1 MTTETKT
8 TETTTAVTTP
18 QAEQTRPATQ
28 EKSRMKRSDRMLLK
42 LLLIGLISLILLIP
56 QQIILH
62 VVNERNATQV
72 EAEKDVEQM
81 WSAPQRVIGPVVRIP
96 SKNYHKDVYLLP
108 ESLQVKGD
116 VKTEKRHRG
125 NFDVTVYTADL
136 TLDGSLQ
143 LPNLSEYVDSV
154 YDISKAEVLI
164 SLSDFRGLSENVV
177 LRLNGNEYTM
187 RSDKDEELGSVLCCR
202 VPVREMQDSVSATYS
217 VQLSLKGSESLMFL
231 PVGNSTSVQLT
242 SNCATPSFQGNFL
255 PNERTVS
262 DSGFTSTW
270 KVLAL
275 NRDFGQ
281 SVTQWVY
288 GDWKVL
294 ALNRDF
300 GQSVTQWVYGD
311 GGSHSVSMKKNEFGV
326 MMRVP
331 VLQYQQT
338 TRTVKYA
345 YLFIFLTFA
354 TVFFVEYRRQ
364 TPIHPVQYLLI
375 GAALLVFYTLLL
387 SFSEHIPFLWSYLIA
402 MLMTIVL
409 ITGYLA
415 GILKIRKTALMV
427 GALLLLLYVFMYVL
441 LQMETY
447 ALLFGSLGIF
457 VILAVLMFVSLKVKW
472 YKE

>member
-1 MTTETKT
+1 MTTETT
-8 TETTTAVTTP
+8 NAVTTP
-18 QAEQTRPATQ
+18 QAEQKKPATHDRP
-28 EKSRMKRSDRMLLK
+28 KMKRSDRMLLK
-42 LLLIGLISLILLIP
+42 LILIGLLSVILLIP
-56 QQIILH
+56 QQLILH
-62 VVNERNATQV
+62 MVSERNATSR
-72 EAEKDVEQM
+72 EAEEEVEQM
-81 WSAPQRVIGPVVRIP
+81 WSASQRVIGPVVRIP
-96 SKNYHKDVYLLP
+96 GKKNFKQVYLLP
-108 ESLQVKGD
+108 EELRVKGD
-116 VKTEKRHRG
+116 VRTENRHRG

-154 YDISKAEVLI
+154 YDLSKAEVLL

-177 LRLNGNEYTM
+177 LRLNGKDYPM

-202 VPVREMQDSVSATYS
+202 IPVEELQDSASASYS
-217 VQLSLKGSESLMFL
+217 VRLPLKGSESLMFL
-231 PVGNSTSVQLT
+231 PVGNSTSVELT
-242 SNCATPSFQGNFL
+242 SNCVTPSFQGNFL
-255 PNERTVS
+255 PDERTVA
-262 DSGFTSTW
+262 DSGFTATW

-281 SVTQWVY
+281 SVTRWCEY
-288 GDWKVL
+288 GNEV
-294 ALNRDF
+294 
-300 GQSVTQWVYGD
+300 
-311 GGSHSVSMKKNEFGV
+311 SHSVSMHDNEFGV
-326 MMRVP
+326 MMKVP

-375 GAALLVFYTLLL
+375 GTALLVFYALLL
-387 SFSEHIPFLWSYLIA
+387 SFCEHIPFFWSYVIA
-402 MLMTIVL
+402 MLMTVSL

-427 GALLLLLYVFMYVL
+427 GVLLLALYIFLYIL

-457 VILAVLMFVSLKVKW
+457 VILAVLMYASQKVKW
-472 YKE
+472 YRE

>member
-1 MTTETKT
+1 
-8 TETTTAVTTP
+8 
-18 QAEQTRPATQ
+18 
-28 EKSRMKRSDRMLLK
+28 MKRSDRILLK
-42 LLLIGLISLILLIP
+42 LILIGLLSVLLLIP
-56 QQIILH
+56 QQLILH
-62 VVNERNATQV
+62 MVSERNATSR
-72 EAEKDVEQM
+72 EAEEEVEQM
-81 WSAPQRVIGPVVRIP
+81 WSASQRVIGPVVRIP
-96 SKNYHKDVYLLP
+96 GKKNFKQVYLLP
-108 ESLQVKGD
+108 EELRVKGD
-116 VKTEKRHRG
+116 VRTENRHRG

-143 LPNLSEYVDSV
+143 MPNLSDYVDSI
-154 YDISKAEVLI
+154 YDLSKAEVLL

-177 LRLNGNEYTM
+177 LRLNGKDYPM

-202 VPVREMQDSVSATYS
+202 IPVEELQDSASASYS
-217 VQLSLKGSESLMFL
+217 VRLPLKGSESLMFL
-231 PVGNSTSVQLT
+231 PVGNSTSVELT

-255 PNERTVS
+255 PDERTVA
-262 DSGFTSTW
+262 DSGFTATW

-281 SVTQWVY
+281 SVTRWCEY
-288 GDWKVL
+288 GNEV
-294 ALNRDF
+294 
-300 GQSVTQWVYGD
+300 
-311 GGSHSVSMKKNEFGV
+311 SHSVSMHDNEFGV
-326 MMRVP
+326 MMKVP

-375 GAALLVFYTLLL
+375 GTALLVFYALLL
-387 SFSEHIPFLWSYLIA
+387 SFCEHIPFFWSYVIA
-402 MLMTIVL
+402 MLMTVTL

-427 GALLLLLYVFMYVL
+427 GVLLLALYIFLYIL

-457 VILAVLMFVSLKVKW
+457 VILAVLMYASQKVKW
-472 YKE
+472 YRE

>member
-1 MTTETKT
+1 MTTETT
-8 TETTTAVTTP
+8 NAVTTP
-18 QAEQTRPATQ
+18 QAEQTKPATQ
-28 EKSRMKRSDRMLLK
+28 DRPKMKRSDRMLLK
-42 LLLIGLISLILLIP
+42 LILIGLLSVILLIP
-56 QQIILH
+56 QQLILH
-62 VVNERNATQV
+62 MVSERNATSR
-72 EAEKDVEQM
+72 EAEEEVEQM
-81 WSAPQRVIGPVVRIP
+81 WSASQRVIGPVVRIP
-96 SKNYHKDVYLLP
+96 GKKNFKQVYLLP
-108 ESLQVKGD
+108 EELRVKGD
-116 VKTEKRHRG
+116 VRTENRHRG

-154 YDISKAEVLI
+154 YDLSKAEVLL

-177 LRLNGNEYTM
+177 LRLNGKDYPM

-202 VPVREMQDSVSATYS
+202 IPVEELQDSASASYS
-217 VQLSLKGSESLMFL
+217 VRLPLKGSESLMFL
-231 PVGNSTSVQLT
+231 PVGNSTSVELT
-242 SNCATPSFQGNFL
+242 SNCVTPSFQGNFL
-255 PNERTVS
+255 PDERTVA
-262 DSGFTSTW
+262 DSGFTATW

-281 SVTQWVY
+281 SVTRWCEY
-288 GDWKVL
+288 GNEV
-294 ALNRDF
+294 
-300 GQSVTQWVYGD
+300 
-311 GGSHSVSMKKNEFGV
+311 SHSVSMHDNEFGV
-326 MMRVP
+326 MMKVP

-375 GAALLVFYTLLL
+375 GTALLVFYALLL
-387 SFSEHIPFLWSYLIA
+387 SFCEHIPFFWSYVIA
-402 MLMTIVL
+402 MLMTVTL

-427 GALLLLLYVFMYVL
+427 GVLLLALYIFLYIL

-457 VILAVLMFVSLKVKW
+457 VILAVLMYASQKVKW
-472 YKE
+472 YRE

>member
-1 MTTETKT
+1 
-8 TETTTAVTTP
+8 
-18 QAEQTRPATQ
+18 
-28 EKSRMKRSDRMLLK
+28 MKRSDRMLLK
-42 LLLIGLISLILLIP
+42 LILIGLLSVILLIP
-56 QQIILH
+56 QQLILH
-62 VVNERNATQV
+62 MVSERNATSR
-72 EAEKDVEQM
+72 EAEEEVEQM
-81 WSAPQRVIGPVVRIP
+81 WSASQRVIGPVVRIP
-96 SKNYHKDVYLLP
+96 GKNNFKQVYLLP
-108 ESLQVKGD
+108 EELRVKGD
-116 VKTEKRHRG
+116 VRTENRHRG

-143 LPNLSEYVDSV
+143 MPNLSEYVDSV
-154 YDISKAEVLI
+154 YDLSKAEVLL

-177 LRLNGNEYTM
+177 LRLNGKEYPM

-202 VPVREMQDSVSATYS
+202 IPVAELQDSASATYS
-217 VQLSLKGSESLMFL
+217 VRLPLKGSESLMFL

-255 PNERTVS
+255 PDERTVA
-262 DSGFTSTW
+262 DSGFTATW

-281 SVTQWVY
+281 SVTRWCEY
-288 GDWKVL
+288 GDEV
-294 ALNRDF
+294 
-300 GQSVTQWVYGD
+300 
-311 GGSHSVSMKKNEFGV
+311 SHSVSMHDNEFGV
-326 MMRVP
+326 MMKVP

-375 GAALLVFYTLLL
+375 GTALLVFYTLLL
-387 SFSEHIPFLWSYLIA
+387 SFCEHIPFFWSYVIA
-402 MLMTIVL
+402 MLMTVSL

-427 GALLLLLYVFMYVL
+427 GALLLALYIILYVL
-441 LQMETY
+441 LQMETF

-457 VILAVLMFVSLKVKW
+457 VILAVLMYASQKVKW
-472 YKE
+472 YREE

>member
-1 MTTETKT
+1 MTTETT
-8 TETTTAVTTP
+8 NAVTTP
-18 QAEQTRPATQ
+18 QAEQTKPATQ
-28 EKSRMKRSDRMLLK
+28 ERPKMKRNDRMLLK
-42 LLLIGLISLILLIP
+42 LILIGLLSVILLIP
-56 QQIILH
+56 QQLILH
-62 VVNERNATQV
+62 MVSERNATSR
-72 EAEKDVEQM
+72 EAEEEVEQM
-81 WSAPQRVIGPVVRIP
+81 WSASQRVIGPVVRIP
-96 SKNYHKDVYLLP
+96 GKNNFKQVYLLP
-108 ESLQVKGD
+108 EELRVKGD
-116 VKTEKRHRG
+116 VRTENRHRG

-154 YDISKAEVLI
+154 YDLSKAEVLL

-177 LRLNGNEYTM
+177 LRLNGKEYPM

-202 VPVREMQDSVSATYS
+202 IPVAELQDSASASYS
-217 VQLSLKGSESLMFL
+217 VRLPLKGSESLMFL
-231 PVGNSTSVQLT
+231 PVGNSTSVELT

-255 PNERTVS
+255 PDERTVA
-262 DSGFTSTW
+262 DSGFTATW

-281 SVTQWVY
+281 SVTRWCEY
-288 GDWKVL
+288 GDEV
-294 ALNRDF
+294 
-300 GQSVTQWVYGD
+300 
-311 GGSHSVSMKKNEFGV
+311 SHSVSMHDNEFGV
-326 MMRVP
+326 MMKVP

-375 GAALLVFYTLLL
+375 GTALLVFYTLLL
-387 SFSEHIPFLWSYLIA
+387 SFCEHIPFFWSYVIA
-402 MLMTIVL
+402 MLMTVSL

-427 GALLLLLYVFMYVL
+427 GALLLALYIFLYVL

-457 VILAVLMFVSLKVKW
+457 VILAVLMYASQKVKW
-472 YKE
+472 YREE

>member
-1 MTTETKT
+1 
-8 TETTTAVTTP
+8 
-18 QAEQTRPATQ
+18 
-28 EKSRMKRSDRMLLK
+28 MKRSDRMLLK
-42 LLLIGLISLILLIP
+42 LILIGLLSVILLIP
-56 QQIILH
+56 QQLILH
-62 VVNERNATQV
+62 MVSERNATSR
-72 EAEKDVEQM
+72 EAEEEVEQM
-81 WSAPQRVIGPVVRIP
+81 WSASQRVIGPVVRIP
-96 SKNYHKDVYLLP
+96 GKKNFKQVYLLP
-108 ESLQVKGD
+108 EELRVKGD
-116 VKTEKRHRG
+116 VRTENRHRG

-143 LPNLSEYVDSV
+143 MPNLSEYVDSV
-154 YDISKAEVLI
+154 YDLSKAEVLL

-177 LRLNGNEYTM
+177 LRLNGKDYPM

-202 VPVREMQDSVSATYS
+202 IPVAELQDSASASYS
-217 VQLSLKGSESLMFL
+217 VRLPLKGSESLMFL
-231 PVGNSTSVQLT
+231 PVGNSTSVELT

-255 PNERTVS
+255 PDERTVA
-262 DSGFTSTW
+262 DSGFTATW

-281 SVTQWVY
+281 SVTRWCEY
-288 GDWKVL
+288 GNEV
-294 ALNRDF
+294 
-300 GQSVTQWVYGD
+300 
-311 GGSHSVSMKKNEFGV
+311 SHSVSMHDNEFGV
-326 MMRVP
+326 MMKVP

-375 GAALLVFYTLLL
+375 GTALLVFYALLL
-387 SFSEHIPFLWSYLIA
+387 SFCEHIPFFWSYVIA
-402 MLMTIVL
+402 MLMTVTL

-427 GALLLLLYVFMYVL
+427 GVLLLALYIFLYIL

-457 VILAVLMFVSLKVKW
+457 VILAVLMYASQKVKW
-472 YKE
+472 YRE

>member
-1 MTTETKT
+1 MTTEMTN
-8 TETTTAVTTP
+8 AVTTP
-18 QAEQTRPATQ
+18 QAEQKKPATHDRP
-28 EKSRMKRSDRMLLK
+28 KMKRSDRMLLK
-42 LLLIGLISLILLIP
+42 LILIGLLSVILLIP
-56 QQIILH
+56 QQLILH
-62 VVNERNATQV
+62 MVSERNATSR
-72 EAEKDVEQM
+72 EAEEEVEQM
-81 WSAPQRVIGPVVRIP
+81 WSASQRVIGPVVRIP
-96 SKNYHKDVYLLP
+96 GKKNFKQVYLLP
-108 ESLQVKGD
+108 EELRVKGD
-116 VKTEKRHRG
+116 VRTENRHRG

-143 LPNLSEYVDSV
+143 MPNLSDYVDSI
-154 YDISKAEVLI
+154 YDLSKAEVLL

-177 LRLNGNEYTM
+177 LRLNGKDYPM

-202 VPVREMQDSVSATYS
+202 IPVEELQDSASASYS
-217 VQLSLKGSESLMFL
+217 VRLPLKGSESLMFL
-231 PVGNSTSVQLT
+231 PAGNSTSVELT

-255 PNERTVS
+255 PDERTVA
-262 DSGFTSTW
+262 DSGFTATW

-281 SVTQWVY
+281 SVTRWCEY
-288 GDWKVL
+288 GNEV
-294 ALNRDF
+294 
-300 GQSVTQWVYGD
+300 
-311 GGSHSVSMKKNEFGV
+311 SHSVSIHDNEFGV
-326 MMRVP
+326 MMKVP

-375 GAALLVFYTLLL
+375 GTALLVFYALLL
-387 SFSEHIPFLWSYLIA
+387 SFCEHIPFFWSYVIA
-402 MLMTIVL
+402 MLMTVTL

-427 GALLLLLYVFMYVL
+427 GVLLLALYIFLYIL

-457 VILAVLMFVSLKVKW
+457 VILAVLMYASQKVKW
-472 YKE
+472 YREE

>member
-1 MTTETKT
+1 
-8 TETTTAVTTP
+8 
-18 QAEQTRPATQ
+18 
-28 EKSRMKRSDRMLLK
+28 MKRSDRILLK
-42 LLLIGLISLILLIP
+42 LILIGLLSVILLIP
-56 QQIILH
+56 QQLILH
-62 VVNERNATQV
+62 MVSERNATSR
-72 EAEKDVEQM
+72 EAEEEVEQM
-81 WSAPQRVIGPVVRIP
+81 WSASQRVIGPVVRIP
-96 SKNYHKDVYLLP
+96 GKKNFKQVYLLP
-108 ESLQVKGD
+108 EELRVKGD
-116 VKTEKRHRG
+116 VRTENRHRG

-143 LPNLSEYVDSV
+143 MPNLSDYVDSI
-154 YDISKAEVLI
+154 YDLSKAEVLL

-177 LRLNGNEYTM
+177 LRLNGKDYPM

-202 VPVREMQDSVSATYS
+202 IPVEELQDSASASYS
-217 VQLSLKGSESLMFL
+217 VRLPLKGSESLMFL
-231 PVGNSTSVQLT
+231 PVGNSTSVELT

-255 PNERTVS
+255 PDERTVA
-262 DSGFTSTW
+262 DSGFTATW

-281 SVTQWVY
+281 SVTRWCEY
-288 GDWKVL
+288 GNEV
-294 ALNRDF
+294 
-300 GQSVTQWVYGD
+300 
-311 GGSHSVSMKKNEFGV
+311 SHSVSMHDNEFGV
-326 MMRVP
+326 MMKVP

-375 GAALLVFYTLLL
+375 GTALLVFYALLL
-387 SFSEHIPFLWSYLIA
+387 SFCEHIPFFWSYVIA
-402 MLMTIVL
+402 MLMTVTL

-427 GALLLLLYVFMYVL
+427 GVLLLALYIFLYIL

-457 VILAVLMFVSLKVKW
+457 VILAVLMYASQKVKW
-472 YKE
+472 YRE

>member
-1 MTTETKT
+1 MTTETNNAAT
-8 TETTTAVTTP
+8 MP
-18 QAEQTRPATQ
+18 QMEQKRSATQ
-28 EKSRMKRSDRMLLK
+28 DRPKMKRSDRMLLK
-42 LLLIGLISLILLIP
+42 LILIGLLSVILLIP

-72 EAEKDVEQM
+72 EAEKEVEQM

-96 SKNYHKDVYLLP
+96 AKKNTAKDIYLLP

-116 VKTEKRHRG
+116 VKAEKRHRG

-136 TLDGSLQ
+136 TLDGNLQ
-143 LPNLSEYVDSV
+143 LPDVSEYKDSI

-177 LRLNGNEYTM
+177 LRLNGKDYTM
-187 RSDKDEELGSVLCCR
+187 KSDKDEELGSVLCCR
-202 VPVREMQDSVSATYS
+202 VPASEIRDSASATYS
-217 VQLSLKGSESLMFL
+217 VRLPLKGSESLMFL
-231 PVGNSTSVQLT
+231 PVGNITFVQLT

-255 PNERTVS
+255 PDSRTVS
-262 DSGFTSTW
+262 DTGFTATW
-270 KVLAL
+270 KVLSL

-281 SVTQWVY
+281 SVTRWV
-288 GDWKVL
+288 D
-294 ALNRDF
+294 
-300 GQSVTQWVYGD
+300 YGD
-311 GGSHSVSMKKNEFGV
+311 GGSHSVSMDKNEFGV

-387 SFSEHIPFLWSYLIA
+387 SFCEHIPFLWSYLIA

-427 GALLLLLYVFMYVL
+427 GALLFALYVFMYVL

-457 VILAVLMFVSLKVKW
+457 VILAALMYASQKVKW
-472 YKE
+472 YKAE

>member
-1 MTTETKT
+1 
-8 TETTTAVTTP
+8 
-18 QAEQTRPATQ
+18 
-28 EKSRMKRSDRMLLK
+28 MKRSDRMLLK
-42 LLLIGLISLILLIP
+42 LILIGLLSVILLIP
-56 QQIILH
+56 QQLILH
-62 VVNERNATQV
+62 MVSERNATSR
-72 EAEKDVEQM
+72 EAEEEVEQM
-81 WSAPQRVIGPVVRIP
+81 WSASQRVIGPVVRIP
-96 SKNYHKDVYLLP
+96 GKKNFKQVYLLP
-108 ESLQVKGD
+108 EELRVKGD
-116 VKTEKRHRG
+116 VRTENRHRG

-143 LPNLSEYVDSV
+143 MPNLSDYVDSV
-154 YDISKAEVLI
+154 YDLSKAEVLL

-177 LRLNGNEYTM
+177 LRLNGKDYPM

-202 VPVREMQDSVSATYS
+202 IPVAELQDSASASYS
-217 VQLSLKGSESLMFL
+217 VRLPLKGSESLMFL
-231 PVGNSTSVQLT
+231 PVGNSTSAELT

-255 PNERTVS
+255 PDERTVA
-262 DSGFTSTW
+262 DSGFTATW

-281 SVTQWVY
+281 SVTRWCEY
-288 GDWKVL
+288 GDEV
-294 ALNRDF
+294 
-300 GQSVTQWVYGD
+300 
-311 GGSHSVSMKKNEFGV
+311 SHSVSMHDNEFGV
-326 MMRVP
+326 MMKVP

-375 GAALLVFYTLLL
+375 GTALLVFYTLLL
-387 SFSEHIPFLWSYLIA
+387 SFCEHIPFFWSYVIA
-402 MLMTIVL
+402 MLMTVSL

-427 GALLLLLYVFMYVL
+427 GALLLALYIFLYVL

-457 VILAVLMFVSLKVKW
+457 VILAVLMYASQKVKW
-472 YKE
+472 YREE

>member
-1 MTTETKT
+1 
-8 TETTTAVTTP
+8 
-18 QAEQTRPATQ
+18 
-28 EKSRMKRSDRMLLK
+28 MKRSDRMLLK
-42 LLLIGLISLILLIP
+42 LILIGLLSVILLIP
-56 QQIILH
+56 QQLILH
-62 VVNERNATQV
+62 MVSERNATSRV
-72 EAEKDVEQM
+72 AEEEVEQM
-81 WSAPQRVIGPVVRIP
+81 WSASQRVIGPVVRIP
-96 SKNYHKDVYLLP
+96 GKKNFKQVYLLP
-108 ESLQVKGD
+108 EELRVKGD
-116 VKTEKRHRG
+116 VRTENRHRG

-154 YDISKAEVLI
+154 YDLSKAEVLL

-177 LRLNGNEYTM
+177 LRLNGKDYPM

-202 VPVREMQDSVSATYS
+202 IPVEELQDSASASYS
-217 VQLSLKGSESLMFL
+217 VRLPLKGSESLMFL
-231 PVGNSTSVQLT
+231 PVGNSTAVELSSHCV
-242 SNCATPSFQGNFL
+242 TPSFQGNFL
-255 PNERTVS
+255 PDERTVA
-262 DSGFTSTW
+262 DSGFTATW

-281 SVTQWVY
+281 SVTRWCEY
-288 GDWKVL
+288 GNEV
-294 ALNRDF
+294 
-300 GQSVTQWVYGD
+300 
-311 GGSHSVSMKKNEFGV
+311 SHSVSMHDNEFGV
-326 MMRVP
+326 MMKVP

-375 GAALLVFYTLLL
+375 GTALLVFYALLL
-387 SFSEHIPFLWSYLIA
+387 SFCEHIPFFWSYVIA
-402 MLMTIVL
+402 MLMTVTL

-427 GALLLLLYVFMYVL
+427 GVLLLALYIFLYIL

-457 VILAVLMFVSLKVKW
+457 VILAVLMYASQKVKW
-472 YKE
+472 YRE

>member
-1 MTTETKT
+1 MTN
-8 TETTTAVTTP
+8 AVTTP
-18 QAEQTRPATQ
+18 QAEQKKPATHDRP
-28 EKSRMKRSDRMLLK
+28 KMKRSDRMLLK
-42 LLLIGLISLILLIP
+42 LILIGLLSVILLIP
-56 QQIILH
+56 QQLILH
-62 VVNERNATQV
+62 MVSERNATSR
-72 EAEKDVEQM
+72 EAEEEVEQM
-81 WSAPQRVIGPVVRIP
+81 WSASQRVIGPVVRIP
-96 SKNYHKDVYLLP
+96 GKKNFKQVYLLP
-108 ESLQVKGD
+108 EELRVKGD
-116 VKTEKRHRG
+116 VRTENRHRG

-143 LPNLSEYVDSV
+143 MPNLSDYVDSI
-154 YDISKAEVLI
+154 YDLSKAEVLL

-177 LRLNGNEYTM
+177 LRLNGKDYPM

-202 VPVREMQDSVSATYS
+202 IPVEELQDSASASYS
-217 VQLSLKGSESLMFL
+217 VRLPLKGSESLMFL
-231 PVGNSTSVQLT
+231 PVGNSTSVELT

-255 PNERTVS
+255 PDERTVA
-262 DSGFTSTW
+262 DSGFTATW

-281 SVTQWVY
+281 SVTRWCEY
-288 GDWKVL
+288 GDEV
-294 ALNRDF
+294 
-300 GQSVTQWVYGD
+300 
-311 GGSHSVSMKKNEFGV
+311 SHSVSMHDNEFGV
-326 MMRVP
+326 MMKVP

-375 GAALLVFYTLLL
+375 GTALLVFYALLL
-387 SFSEHIPFLWSYLIA
+387 SFCEHIPFFWSYVIA
-402 MLMTIVL
+402 MLMTVTL

-427 GALLLLLYVFMYVL
+427 GVLLLALYIFLYIL

-457 VILAVLMFVSLKVKW
+457 VILAVLMYASQKVKW
-472 YKE
+472 YREE

>member
-1 MTTETKT
+1 MTN
-8 TETTTAVTTP
+8 AVTTP
-18 QAEQTRPATQ
+18 QAEQTKPATHDRP
-28 EKSRMKRSDRMLLK
+28 KMKRSDRMLLK
-42 LLLIGLISLILLIP
+42 LILIGLLSVILLIP
-56 QQIILH
+56 QQLILH
-62 VVNERNATQV
+62 MVSERNATSR
-72 EAEKDVEQM
+72 EAEEEVEQM
-81 WSAPQRVIGPVVRIP
+81 WSASQRVIGPVVRIP
-96 SKNYHKDVYLLP
+96 GKKNFKQVYLLP
-108 ESLQVKGD
+108 EELRVKGD
-116 VKTEKRHRG
+116 VRTENRHRG

-143 LPNLSEYVDSV
+143 MPNLSDYVDSI
-154 YDISKAEVLI
+154 YDLSKAEVLL

-177 LRLNGNEYTM
+177 LRLNGKDYPM

-202 VPVREMQDSVSATYS
+202 IPVEELQDSASASYS
-217 VQLSLKGSESLMFL
+217 VRLPLKGSESLMFL
-231 PVGNSTSVQLT
+231 PVGNSTSVELT

-255 PNERTVS
+255 PDERTVA
-262 DSGFTSTW
+262 DSGFTATW

-281 SVTQWVY
+281 SVTRWCEY
-288 GDWKVL
+288 GNEV
-294 ALNRDF
+294 
-300 GQSVTQWVYGD
+300 
-311 GGSHSVSMKKNEFGV
+311 SHSVSMHDNEFGV
-326 MMRVP
+326 MMKVP

-375 GAALLVFYTLLL
+375 GTALLVFYALLL
-387 SFSEHIPFLWSYLIA
+387 SFCEHIPFFWSYVIA
-402 MLMTIVL
+402 MLMTVTL

-427 GALLLLLYVFMYVL
+427 GVLLLALYIFLYIL

-457 VILAVLMFVSLKVKW
+457 VILAVLMYASQKVKW
-472 YKE
+472 YRE

>member
-1 MTTETKT
+1 
-8 TETTTAVTTP
+8 
-18 QAEQTRPATQ
+18 
-28 EKSRMKRSDRMLLK
+28 MKRSDRMLLK
-42 LLLIGLISLILLIP
+42 LILIGLLSVILLIP
-56 QQIILH
+56 QQLILH
-62 VVNERNATQV
+62 MVSERNATSR
-72 EAEKDVEQM
+72 EAEEEVEQM
-81 WSAPQRVIGPVVRIP
+81 WSASQRVIGPVVRIP
-96 SKNYHKDVYLLP
+96 GKKNFKQVYLLP
-108 ESLQVKGD
+108 EELRVKGD
-116 VKTEKRHRG
+116 VRTENRHRG

-143 LPNLSEYVDSV
+143 MPNLSDYVDSI
-154 YDISKAEVLI
+154 YDLSKAEVLL

-177 LRLNGNEYTM
+177 LRLNGKDYPM

-202 VPVREMQDSVSATYS
+202 IPVEELQDSASASYS
-217 VQLSLKGSESLMFL
+217 VRLPLKGSESLMFL
-231 PVGNSTSVQLT
+231 PVGNSTSVELT

-255 PNERTVS
+255 PDERTVA
-262 DSGFTSTW
+262 DSGFTATW

-281 SVTQWVY
+281 SVTRWCEY
-288 GDWKVL
+288 GNEV
-294 ALNRDF
+294 
-300 GQSVTQWVYGD
+300 
-311 GGSHSVSMKKNEFGV
+311 SHSVSMHDNEFGV
-326 MMRVP
+326 MMKVP

-375 GAALLVFYTLLL
+375 GTALLVFYALLL
-387 SFSEHIPFLWSYLIA
+387 SFCEHIPFFWSYVIA
-402 MLMTIVL
+402 MLMTVTL

-427 GALLLLLYVFMYVL
+427 GVLLLALYIFLYIL

-457 VILAVLMFVSLKVKW
+457 VILAVLMYASQKVKW
-472 YKE
+472 YRE

>member
-1 MTTETKT
+1 
-8 TETTTAVTTP
+8 
-18 QAEQTRPATQ
+18 
-28 EKSRMKRSDRMLLK
+28 MKRNDRMLLK
-42 LLLIGLISLILLIP
+42 LILIGLLSVILLIP
-56 QQIILH
+56 QQLILH
-62 VVNERNATQV
+62 MVSERNATSR
-72 EAEKDVEQM
+72 EAEEEVEQM
-81 WSAPQRVIGPVVRIP
+81 WSASQRVIGPVVRIP
-96 SKNYHKDVYLLP
+96 GKNNFKQVYLLP
-108 ESLQVKGD
+108 EELRVKGD
-116 VKTEKRHRG
+116 VRTENRHRG

-154 YDISKAEVLI
+154 YDLSKAEVLL

-177 LRLNGNEYTM
+177 LRLNGKEYPM

-202 VPVREMQDSVSATYS
+202 IPVAELQDSASASYS
-217 VQLSLKGSESLMFL
+217 VRLPLKGSESLMFL
-231 PVGNSTSVQLT
+231 PVGNSTSVELT

-255 PNERTVS
+255 PDERTVA
-262 DSGFTSTW
+262 DSGFTATW

-281 SVTQWVY
+281 SVTRWCEY
-288 GDWKVL
+288 GDEV
-294 ALNRDF
+294 
-300 GQSVTQWVYGD
+300 
-311 GGSHSVSMKKNEFGV
+311 SHSVSMHDNEFGV
-326 MMRVP
+326 MMKVP

-375 GAALLVFYTLLL
+375 GTALLVFYALLL
-387 SFSEHIPFLWSYLIA
+387 SFCEHIPFFWSYVIA
-402 MLMTIVL
+402 MLMTVSL

-427 GALLLLLYVFMYVL
+427 GALLLALYIFLYVL

-457 VILAVLMFVSLKVKW
+457 VILAVLMYASQKVKW
-472 YKE
+472 YREE

>member
-1 MTTETKT
+1 MTTETNNAAT
-8 TETTTAVTTP
+8 MP
-18 QAEQTRPATQ
+18 QMEQKRSATQ
-28 EKSRMKRSDRMLLK
+28 DRPKMKRSDRMLLK
-42 LLLIGLISLILLIP
+42 LILIGLLSVILLIP

-62 VVNERNATQV
+62 VVNERNATQA
-72 EAEKDVEQM
+72 EAEKEVEQM

-96 SKNYHKDVYLLP
+96 AKKNTAKDIYLLP
-108 ESLQVKGD
+108 ESMQVKGD

-136 TLDGSLQ
+136 TLDGDLQ
-143 LPNLSEYVDSV
+143 LPDMSEYKDSI
-154 YDISKAEVLI
+154 YDISKVEVLI

-177 LRLNGNEYTM
+177 LRLNGKDYTM
-187 RSDKDEELGSVLCCR
+187 KSDKDEELGSVLCCR
-202 VPVREMQDSVSATYS
+202 VLASEIRDSASATYS
-217 VQLSLKGSESLMFL
+217 VRLPLKGSESLMFL
-231 PVGNSTSVQLT
+231 PVGNITSVQLT

-255 PNERTVS
+255 PDSRTVS
-262 DSGFTSTW
+262 DTGFTASW
-270 KVLAL
+270 KILSL

-281 SVTQWVY
+281 SVTRWV
-288 GDWKVL
+288 D
-294 ALNRDF
+294 
-300 GQSVTQWVYGD
+300 YGD
-311 GGSHSVSMKKNEFGV
+311 GGSHSVSMNKNEFGV

-375 GAALLVFYTLLL
+375 GAALLVFYALLL
-387 SFSEHIPFLWSYLIA
+387 SFCEHIPFLWSYLIA

-427 GALLLLLYVFMYVL
+427 GALLLALYIFMYVL

-457 VILAVLMFVSLKVKW
+457 VILAVLMYVSLKVKW
-472 YKE
+472 YKGNDDEAMNDR

>member
-1 MTTETKT
+1 
-8 TETTTAVTTP
+8 
-18 QAEQTRPATQ
+18 
-28 EKSRMKRSDRMLLK
+28 MKRSDRMLLK
-42 LLLIGLISLILLIP
+42 LILIGLLSVILLIP
-56 QQIILH
+56 QQLILH
-62 VVNERNATQV
+62 MVSERNATSR
-72 EAEKDVEQM
+72 EAEEEVEQM
-81 WSAPQRVIGPVVRIP
+81 WSASQRVIGPVVRIP
-96 SKNYHKDVYLLP
+96 GKKNFKQVYLLP
-108 ESLQVKGD
+108 EELRVKGD
-116 VKTEKRHRG
+116 VRTENRHRG

-154 YDISKAEVLI
+154 YDLSKAEVLL

-177 LRLNGNEYTM
+177 LRLNGKDYPM

-202 VPVREMQDSVSATYS
+202 IPVEELQDSASASYS
-217 VQLSLKGSESLMFL
+217 VRLPLKGSESLMFL
-231 PVGNSTSVQLT
+231 PVGNSTSVELT
-242 SNCATPSFQGNFL
+242 SNCVTPSFQGNFL
-255 PNERTVS
+255 PDERTVA
-262 DSGFTSTW
+262 DSGFTATW

-281 SVTQWVY
+281 SVTRWCEY
-288 GDWKVL
+288 GNEV
-294 ALNRDF
+294 
-300 GQSVTQWVYGD
+300 
-311 GGSHSVSMKKNEFGV
+311 SHSVSMHDNEFGV
-326 MMRVP
+326 MMKVP

-375 GAALLVFYTLLL
+375 GTALLVFYALLL
-387 SFSEHIPFLWSYLIA
+387 SFCEHIPFFWSYVIA
-402 MLMTIVL
+402 MLMTVTL

-427 GALLLLLYVFMYVL
+427 GVLLLALYIFLYIL

-457 VILAVLMFVSLKVKW
+457 VILAVLMYASQKVKW
-472 YKE
+472 YRE